1 MSAAAPAANS
11 AANSAATGTRP
22 SLLVTRRVF
31 PEVIAHLETMFDVDD
46 NPEDALW
53 SPAEL
58 RDRAASKDALYVVAS
73 DKVDEALL
81 EACPR
86 LRMVATGSV
95 GYNHVDVAACAR
107 RGIVVTN
114 TPDVLTEATAD
125 MGFALLMAA
134 ARRVTES
141 ERWLRQ
147 GHWQRWAWDQFL
159 GADMYGA
166 TLGII
171 GMGRIGS
178 AIARRARGFDMKLLY
193 ANRSVAANEAELGA
207 TRVSREELLA
217 RSDHV
222 VLVLPYSAQTHHTIG
237 AAQLALMKPTATLVN
252 IARGGIVDDQ
262 ALAAALREGRL
273 AAAGLDVYENE
284 PALAPELLALDNIV
298 LTPHIGSATRSSRLG
313 MAMLAARNL
322 TEVFSGRAALTP
334 VAPA

>member
-1 MSAAAPAANS
+1 MTAAPSPARPAAGS
-11 AANSAATGTRP
+11 GRP
-22 SLLVTRRVF
+22 RLLVTRSVF
-31 PEVIAHLETMFDVDD
+31 PEVIAHLQTVFEVTT
-46 NPEDALW
+46 NPQDILWDA
-53 SPAEL
+53 AEL
-58 RDRAASKDALYVVAS
+58 RRLGADCDALYVVAS
-73 DKVDEALL
+73 DKVDAALL
-81 EACPR
+81 DACPR

-95 GYNHVDVAACAR
+95 GHNHIDLAACGR
-107 RGIVVTN
+107 RGIVVSN

-125 MGFALLMAA
+125 MAWALLMAT

-159 GADMYGA
+159 GADLHGS

-178 AIARRARGFDMKLLY
+178 AIARRARGFEMKILY
-193 ANRSVAANEAELGA
+193 ANRSAASNAGELGA
-207 TRVSREELLA
+207 QQVSRERLLA
-217 RSDHV
+217 EADHV

-237 AAQLALMKPTATLVN
+237 AAELASMKPTATLIN
-252 IARGGIVDDQ
+252 IARGGIVDDAALAE
-262 ALAAALREGRL
+262 ALAAGRI

-284 PALAPELLALDNIV
+284 PALHPQLLTVDNVV

-322 TEVFSGRAALTP
+322 TEHFSGRPLLTP
-334 VAPA
+334 VATPAR